1 MSLTELDHVLA
12 GIAAAVGELTEP
24 DGLIDQLREL
34 LADKTV
40 APDTNATS
48 RPSPG
53 SRPPWDAQTAHAY
66 TSIGAWARHAEA
78 DLGTYV
84 HGRYI
89 RRMTGSDRGTRDALG
104 NVLMWCENERVPEVE
119 VRRIARHLGTLVRAA
134 QSVPGIDTAPA
145 PSATLRQPCPYCGTG
160 ALTAAMDG
168 SSEITCATAGC
179 TDPVTGAPAVWA
191 KKDWPF
197 LLSRLTKEAS

>member
-1 MSLTELDHVLA
+1 MQTELDHVLA
-12 GIAAAVGELTEP
+12 GIAAHVGELTVA

-40 APDTNATS
+40 APDSNTTS

-53 SRPPWDAQTAHAY
+53 SRAPWDTQTAHAY

-84 HGRYI
+84 HGRYF
-89 RRMTGSDRGTRDALG
+89 RRTAGSDRNTRDALT
-104 NVLMWCENERVPEVE
+104 NVLLYCEDGRVPEAE

-145 PSATLRQPCPYCGTG
+145 PAATLRQPCPYCGTG

-168 SSEITCATAGC
+168 STEIRCATDGC
-179 TDPVTGAPAVWA
+179 ADPVTGARAVWA

-197 LLSRLTKEAS
+197 LLSRLMAS

>member
-1 MSLTELDHVLA
+1 
-12 GIAAAVGELTEP
+12 
-24 DGLIDQLREL
+24 
-34 LADKTV
+34 V
-40 APDTNATS
+40 APDDGMAVRT
-48 RPSPG
+48 PPG
-53 SRPPWDAQTAHAY
+53 LKPPWDAQTAHAY

-104 NVLMWCENERVPEVE
+104 NVLVWCENERVPEAE

-145 PSATLRQPCPYCGTG
+145 PPRRCASPAR
-160 ALTAAMDG
+160 TAARG
-168 SSEITCATAGC
+168 RSRPPWTARARS
-179 TDPVTGAPAVWA
+179 GAPPTAA
-191 KKDWPF
+191 PIP
-197 LLSRLTKEAS
+197 